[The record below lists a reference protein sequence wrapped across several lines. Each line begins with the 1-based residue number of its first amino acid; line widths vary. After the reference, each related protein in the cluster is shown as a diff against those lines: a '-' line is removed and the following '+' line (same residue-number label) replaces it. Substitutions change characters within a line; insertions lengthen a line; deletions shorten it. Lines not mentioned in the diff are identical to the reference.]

1 MGSPTLRS
9 GFFFARRERAWGL
22 CLFWMT
28 LTKTFRTMWK
38 EFKAFIMRGNILELA
53 TAVIIAGA
61 FGAVVNS
68 FTEDVL
74 LPPIGLLIGG
84 VDFSDLSI
92 ELKGAE
98 LGTSGEV
105 VQEAVSLHYG
115 KFIQSIFDF
124 LIIAFS
130 IFLVLKAYEK
140 TAAKKQ
146 EAPAAP
152 AGPTTEELLTQIR
165 DLLKK

>member
-1 MGSPTLRS
+1 
-9 GFFFARRERAWGL
+9 
-22 CLFWMT
+22 
-28 LTKTFRTMWK
+28 MWN

-61 FGAVVNS
+61 FGAVVNL

-84 VDFSDLSI
+84 VDFTDLSV

-98 LGTSGEV
+98 LCTSGEV
-105 VQEAVSLHYG
+105 IKEAVTLNYG
-115 KFIQSIFDF
+115 KFIQAMFDF

-140 TAAKKQ
+140 TAARKKA
-146 EAPAAP
+146 EPAAP
-152 AGPTTEELLTQIR
+152 AAPTTEELLTQIR